1 MAEDIDY
8 QDKIIQTIKK
18 IRLEKNI
25 SQAKLSELL
34 GISRGQIGN
43 IENPNY
49 THKYTLK
56 QIVTICKHLDYPIE
70 KIFIPEKRITPECSR
85 AIEAMIGAIIKYE
98 GKY

>member
-1 MAEDIDY
+1 MAETIDY
-8 QDKIIQTIKK
+8 QDRVVQTIKK
-18 IRLEKNI
+18 IRIQKNI
-25 SQAKLSELL
+25 SQAKLSEIL

-70 KIFIPEKRITPECSR
+70 KIFIPDITIAPECSN
-85 AIEAMIGAIIKYE
+85 AINALMESVIRYE
-98 GKY
+98 

>member
-1 MAEDIDY
+1 MAEDVDY

-25 SQAKLSELL
+25 SQAKLSEML

-56 QIVTICKHLDYPIE
+56 QIVTICKNLDYPIE
-70 KIFIPEKRITPECSR
+70 KIFIPEKTIAPDCSD
-85 AIEAMIGAIIKYE
+85 AINAFMERVIRYE
-98 GKY
+98 

>member
-1 MAEDIDY
+1 MAENIDY

-25 SQAKLSELL
+25 SQSKLSELL

-49 THKYTLK
+49 PHKYTLK
-56 QIVTICKHLDYPIE
+56 QIVAICKHLDYPIE
-70 KIFIPEKRITPECSR
+70 KIFIPEMVIAHDCSM
-85 AIEAMIGAIIKYE
+85 AINALMERVVRYE
-98 GKY
+98 

>member
-1 MAEDIDY
+1 MVEDIDY

-34 GISRGQIGN
+34 GISRGQVGN

-49 THKYTLK
+49 PHKYTLK
-56 QIVTICKHLDYPIE
+56 QIVNVCEKLDIPIE
-70 KIFIPEKRITPECSR
+70 QIFIPDKKVKPECSEV
-85 AIEAMIGAIIKYE
+85 IKGLVDCIIKYE
-98 GKY
+98 

>member
-1 MAEDIDY
+1 MVEDVDY

-49 THKYTLK
+49 PHKYTLK
-56 QIVTICKHLDYPIE
+56 QIVAICKHLDYPIE
-70 KIFIPEKRITPECSR
+70 KIFIPEMTIEHDCSV
-85 AIEAMIGAIIKYE
+85 AINALMESVVKYE
-98 GKY
+98 

>member
-1 MAEDIDY
+1 MVEDIDY

-56 QIVTICKHLDYPIE
+56 QILTICKHLDYPIE
-70 KIFIPEKRITPECSR
+70 KIFIPEKKISSECSY
-85 AIEAMIGAIIKYE
+85 AINALIENVVRYE
-98 GKY
+98 